1 MFPVALTRRAIDPSL
16 QAFDFDLE
24 EGLDD
29 LEIEQQ
35 EQQEQQEQYEPE
47 KRQLNYDKERPI
59 DLDLD

>member
-1 MFPVALTRRAIDPSL
+1 LFPVALTRRAIDPSL

-35 EQQEQQEQYEPE
+35 EQQEQYEPE

>member
-1 MFPVALTRRAIDPSL
+1 MFPVELTRRAIDPIL

-24 EGLDD
+24 EGLDG
-29 LEIEQQ
+29 LKI

>member
-35 EQQEQQEQYEPE
+35 EQYEPE

>member
-35 EQQEQQEQYEPE
+35 EQQEQYEPE

>member
-1 MFPVALTRRAIDPSL
+1 MFPVELTRRAIDPSL

-35 EQQEQQEQYEPE
+35 EQQEQYEPE

>member
-1 MFPVALTRRAIDPSL
+1 MFPVELTRRAIDPSL

-29 LEIEQQ
+29 LEMEQQ
-35 EQQEQQEQYEPE
+35 EQQEQQEPE

>member
-29 LEIEQQ
+29 LEM
-35 EQQEQQEQYEPE
+35 EQQEQYEPE

>member
-1 MFPVALTRRAIDPSL
+1 LFPVALTRRAIDPSL

-29 LEIEQQ
+29 LEM
-35 EQQEQQEQYEPE
+35 EQQEQYEPE